1 MQLACGARGVPA
13 PAKLRAWA
21 RAAAR
26 CACAVTLR
34 IVGTAEG
41 RRLNRQFRGRSGP
54 SNVLSFSYEGPSRSI
69 RCGDIALCHP
79 VLAREARAQ
88 GKTLAAHYAH
98 LVVHGML
105 HLQGFDHARRAPA
118 KRMER
123 EEVRIL
129 RRMGFD
135 DPYLLRAAR
144 SR

>member
-1 MQLACGARGVPA
+1 VQLACAAHGAPT

-26 CACAVTLR
+26 RACTVTLR
-34 IVGTAEG
+34 IVGAAEA
-41 RRLNRQFRGRSGP
+41 RRLNRQFRGRNAP
-54 SNVLSFSYEGPSRSI
+54 ANVLSFCYEGPSRGI
-69 RCGDIALCHP
+69 RRGDIALCHP
-79 VLAREARAQ
+79 LLVREARAQ

-105 HLQGFDHARRAPA
+105 HLQGFDHTRRAAA

-129 RRMGFD
+129 RRAGFD
-135 DPYLLRAAR
+135 DPYVLRAGR

>member
-1 MQLACGARGVPA
+1 MQLACAARGAPA

-26 CACAVTLR
+26 RACAVTLR
-34 IVGTAEG
+34 IVGAAEG
-41 RRLNRQFRGRSGP
+41 RRLNRQFRGRNGP
-54 SNVLSFSYEGPSRSI
+54 TNVLSFRYEGASRGI
-69 RCGDIALCHP
+69 RRGDIALCHP
-79 VLAREARAQ
+79 LLAREAREQ

-105 HLQGFDHARRAPA
+105 HLQGFDHTRREEA

-123 EEVRIL
+123 EEIRIL
-129 RRMGFD
+129 RRVGFD
-135 DPYLLRAAR
+135 DPYVLRAAR